1 MRRLLALKI
10 VLFALSHHAASAQDT
25 WHGVHFGEARD
36 DVRTQLAAQ
45 NIQLSTT
52 QDGTLQSN
60 SDYELALPSL
70 RHTIPMVLNFHFD
83 DNARLIDVTLA
94 LDVVGMHRYWG
105 VLGNDDALF
114 AFAAEHLT
122 SAIASIYGVPL
133 YRSDLCDAAAPQGG
147 GFCLQTWRG
156 NGQTVAIERS
166 TGAHAQRFL
175 IRYQPIAT
183 DL

>member
-1 MRRLLALKI
+1 MRRLFALAI
-10 VLFALSHHAASAQDT
+10 VLFALSHHAATAQDT

-36 DVRTQLAAQ
+36 DVRSQMAAQ

-70 RHTIPMVLNFHFD
+70 RHTIPMVLSFHFD
-83 DNARLIDVTLA
+83 DDARLLDVTLA
-94 LDVVGMHRYWG
+94 LDVAGMHRYWG

-122 SAIASIYGVPL
+122 SAVASIYGVPL
-133 YRSDLCDAAAPQGG
+133 YRSISCDASAAQASGL
-147 GFCLQTWRG
+147 CLQTWRG
-156 NGQTVAIERS
+156 NGQTVAIERGVGS
-166 TGAHAQRFL
+166 HGQRFL

-183 DL
+183 GL